1 MSRNSKPKT
10 KVISRVLRRS
20 MTKEEKH
27 LWYDFLKKLPIH
39 VNRQKPLDNYIVDFY
54 ISAVKIVIELD
65 GSQHYSEAG
74 LRRDLTRDEYLE
86 STGNLI
92 LRYSNYEV
100 NTNFEGVCL
109 DIRRHI
115 EARLG
120 IDDIYGG
127 VC

>member
-1 MSRNSKPKT
+1 
-10 KVISRVLRRS
+10 